1 MPKVTI
7 DHSTN
12 LPAAEAFSKI
22 KTFFENDADIRRF
35 DPNIKC
41 DFQEGTM
48 SGKATGSQ
56 FKADIS
62 VKNQGP
68 GSSVQ
73 VVIDLPLLLAPFK
86 GKVQETIQKKL
97 SKYLA

>member
-7 DHSTN
+7 DHSST
-12 LPAAEAFSKI
+12 LPANDAFAKI
-22 KTFFENDADIRRF
+22 KAFFETDADIRRF
-35 DPNIKC
+35 DPNMKC
-41 DFQEGTM
+41 DFTESSLT
-48 SGKATGSQ
+48 GKAIGSQ

-68 GSSVQ
+68 GSVVQ
-73 VVIDLPLLLAPFK
+73 VIVDLPLLLSPFK

-97 SKYLA
+97 NKYLA

>member
-7 DHSTN
+7 DHSSN
-12 LPAAEAFSKI
+12 LPAADAFSKI

-35 DPNIKC
+35 DPSLKC
-41 DFQEGTM
+41 DFQESSM
-48 SGKATGSQ
+48 SGRATGSQ

-68 GSSVQ
+68 GSVVQ
-73 VVIDLPLLLAPFK
+73 VVVDLPLMLTPFK